1 MEIEWSE
8 ASTKRGIIWVATA
21 LVGSVFVFLGKPV
34 DQLLLL
40 AGGVAGGLG
49 VILKDQAMP
58 KVVGFVVVMVSI
70 SLSVIVFA
78 IVIVLMDGLYDEKV
92 NNSDI
97 FELISPAFQT
107 IIGGMIGILS
117 GIKLGSEQ

>member
-1 MEIEWSE
+1 MN
-8 ASTKRGIIWVATA
+8 R
-21 LVGSVFVFLGKPV
+21 
-34 DQLLLL
+34 
-40 AGGVAGGLG
+40 
-49 VILKDQAMP
+49 
-58 KVVGFVVVMVSI
+58 VVGFVVVMVSI